1 MGALSRK
8 EIFFAL
14 EMRTSLCQP
23 FASAVVSIDNRPL
36 NGPGPRLTIQPAEPA
51 WKFGIEVSSVVRDR
65 RAAGSWL
72 HPHLRRPD
80 PGNRWR
86 SGGAVEVAVACVRV
100 PEALVPASRGG
111 DVGRA
116 VVLRHEHIRPVAA
129 VLWSLVIGLLAAR
142 CTAQLG

>member
-1 MGALSRK
+1 MTWMPELVPLGARSRE
-8 EIFFAL
+8 EIFFAW

-36 NGPGPRLTIQPAEPA
+36 NGPGPR
-51 WKFGIEVSSVVRDR
+51 
-65 RAAGSWL
+65 
-72 HPHLRRPD
+72 
-80 PGNRWR
+80 
-86 SGGAVEVAVACVRV
+86 VRV